1 MGKHKKAAPPVR
13 PTGGTA
19 ASPAS
24 ATRPS
29 GLLNKLFATREQ
41 TSPLLPDAPPDTAWD
56 EARIRTWVASLSMS
70 EHEQFAAWVEQFA
83 SWGTRLKDAHD
94 RSVSAGR
101 ALEAERETLQG
112 LLSEESARLAADRAA
127 FDIEQAQQRQDRAEL
142 ETARL
147 ALTGERETLDEQ
159 RLAVVRQQEALTRQ
173 AAELRGQ
180 LVLEREASLQ
190 TLRQQ
195 VEELEQRRDRLP
207 AEIAQHR
214 AVLLDR
220 AREDVEALKA
230 GVQAQEA
237 VLHERELQ
245 LNVHELALVTRD
257 RKLAMNEEL
266 LRVRRSSLT
275 DEIREEFQR
284 QLEDAQRQSQ
294 RLQTRL
300 DKAHEQRDQ
309 LQQALDDLGELR
321 EQVGGDPQ
329 RLFDEL
335 DALRQRNRDLDRQV
349 QELLAGGAE
358 EDASQLRLQ
367 RDDLQQRLTQAE
379 QELFDL
385 RRRQS
390 EWQRSVTER
399 EDWQKTRKV
408 LETNRAL
415 LQGAV
420 SQLQQDVDDLLNR
433 QQQKTVFP
441 ELTRMDAELT
451 VRVHTDPVPDK
462 LSQLVDELQ
471 CRIAHAEKGKQ
482 LYFRKEELQ
491 LFLGGL
497 AMSQLHVFQGI
508 SGTGKTSLATAFA
521 KAVGGVCTTV
531 PVQAGWRDRAD
542 LIGHYNAFEKRYY
555 ERNTLQALY
564 RAQTEADKDLIHVVL
579 LDEMNLSRPEQYF
592 AEFLSAM
599 EMGVSDRRINL
610 MESRPAQ
617 GVPKHL
623 HDGRD
628 IKLMPNLWFI
638 GTANHDETTN
648 AFADKTHDRA
658 FVLELPRQESPEA
671 GLRRLK
677 PVTWSYQSLVDR
689 FDAVCTAYKPQ
700 VVDLMAFIN
709 DSSLTRLLGDT
720 FNLGWG
726 NRLER
731 QMMRFVP
738 VVIDAGG
745 SEALAVDHL
754 LSSRMFRDGKVIGR
768 HDVGTDDLRQVEEA
782 LLKMWED
789 CELDGEPIR
798 CLTPLRRDLQR
809 LERGG

>member
-13 PTGGTA
+13 PTSSTA

-56 EARIRTWVASLSMS
+56 EEQIRNWAESLSTS

-94 RSVSAGR
+94 RCVSAGR
-101 ALEAERETLQG
+101 ALEADRETLHRHQ
-112 LLSEESARLAADRAA
+112 SEGSARLAADRAA
-127 FDIEQAQQRQDRAEL
+127 FDIERAQQRQDRAEL

-147 ALTGERETLDEQ
+147 ALAGERETLDEQ

-180 LVLEREASLQ
+180 IVLEREASLQ

-207 AEIAQHR
+207 AEIVQHR

-220 AREDVEALKA
+220 AREDVETLKA

-245 LNVHELALVTRD
+245 INAHELALATRD
-257 RKLAMNEEL
+257 RKLVMNEEL

-300 DKAHEQRDQ
+300 DKANEQKDQ

-564 RAQTEADKDLIHVVL
+564 RAQTEADSDRLHIVL

-599 EMGVSDRRINL
+599 EMGKSDRWINL
-610 MESRPAQ
+610 MESGPAQ
-617 GVPKHL
+617 GAPKL
-623 HDGRD
+623 LRDGRD
-628 IKLMPNLWFI
+628 IKLAPNVWFI

-658 FVLELPRQESPEA
+658 FVLELPRQERPES

-677 PVTWSYQSLVDR
+677 PVTWSYQSLIDR
-689 FDAVCTAYKPQ
+689 FDVVYKELQPQ

-709 DSSLTRLLGDT
+709 DSDLTRLLGET

-738 VVIDAGG
+738 VVIEAGG
-745 SEALAVDHL
+745 SEGLAVDHL

-768 HDVGTDDLRQVEEA
+768 HDVGVDDLRQVEEA
-782 LLKMWED
+782 LLDMWRVRK
-789 CELDGEPIR
+789 LAGEPMC
-798 CLTPLRRDLQR
+798 CLTPLRRDIQR

>member
-1 MGKHKKAAPPVR
+1 
-13 PTGGTA
+13 
-19 ASPAS
+19 
-24 ATRPS
+24 
-29 GLLNKLFATREQ
+29 LLNKLFATREQ
-41 TSPLLPDAPPDTAWD
+41 TAPLLLDAPSDAVWD
-56 EARIRTWVASLSMS
+56 EAQIRTWAASLSMPD
-70 EHEQFAAWVEQFA
+70 HAQFAAWVELFA

-94 RSVSAGR
+94 RSVNAGR
-101 ALEAERETLQG
+101 VLEVEREALRSLQ
-112 LLSEESARLAADRAA
+112 SEESARLAADRVA
-127 FDIEQAQQRQDRAEL
+127 FDAEQVLQRSDRAAL
-142 ETARL
+142 ETSRL
-147 ALTGERETLDEQ
+147 ALTGEREAVEEQ

-180 LVLEREASLQ
+180 LVLEREESLQ

-195 VEELEQRRDRLP
+195 VEELERRRDRLP
-207 AEIAQHR
+207 AEISQHR
-214 AVLLDR
+214 AALLER
-220 AREDVEALKA
+220 AREDAESLKA
-230 GVQAQEA
+230 GVQAQGSL
-237 VLHERELQ
+237 LHERELQ
-245 LNVHELALVTRD
+245 LNAHELALATRD

-266 LRVRRSSLT
+266 LRVRRGSLT
-275 DEIREEFQR
+275 EEIREDFQR
-284 QLEDAQRQSQ
+284 QLDDAQKQSQ
-294 RLQTRL
+294 RLQARL
-300 DKAHEQRDQ
+300 DQAHQQKDQ
-309 LQQALDDLGELR
+309 LQQELDDLGDLR
-321 EQVGGDPQ
+321 AQVGDDPQ
-329 RLFDEL
+329 RLL
-335 DALRQRNRDLDRQV
+335 DDLDDLRQRNRDLDRQV
-349 QELLAGGAE
+349 QELLAGRSE

-379 QELFDL
+379 HELSDL
-385 RRRQS
+385 HRRQS
-390 EWQRSVTER
+390 EWHRSVTER

-420 SQLQQDVDDLLNR
+420 SQLQQDVDDLLHR

-451 VRVHTDPVPDK
+451 VKKSHTESVPEK

-471 CRIAHAEKGKQ
+471 CRIAYAEKGKQ

-564 RAQTEADKDLIHVVL
+564 RAQTEAESDQLHIVL

-599 EMGVSDRRINL
+599 EMGESNRWINL
-610 MESRPAQ
+610 MESRPVQ
-617 GVPKHL
+617 GAPRHL
-623 HDGRD
+623 RDGRD
-628 IKLMPNLWFI
+628 IRLPPNLWFI

-658 FVLELPRQESPEA
+658 FVLELPRQEVPE
-671 GLRRLK
+671 GNLRRLK
-677 PVTWSYQSLVDR
+677 PVAWSYQSLADR
-689 FDAVCTAYKPQ
+689 FDAVCNEFQPQ
-700 VVDLMAFIN
+700 VADLMAFIN
-709 DSSLTRLLGDT
+709 GSELTRMLGET

-738 VVIDAGG
+738 VVLEAGG

-768 HDVGTDDLRQVEEA
+768 HGVERDDLQQVEVA
-782 LLKMWED
+782 LLEMWRE
-789 CELDGEPIR
+789 CELEGEPTR
-798 CLTPLRRDLQR
+798 CLTPLRRAIKR

>member
-13 PTGGTA
+13 LTGSTA

-24 ATRPS
+24 ATRSS

-41 TSPLLPDAPPDTAWD
+41 TAPLLPDASPDVAWD
-56 EARIRTWVASLSMS
+56 EVRIRTWVASLSMS
-70 EHEQFAAWVEQFA
+70 EHEQFVAWVEQFA
-83 SWGTRLKDAHD
+83 SLGTRLKDAHD

-101 ALEAERETLQG
+101 ALEAERETLHG

-127 FDIEQAQQRQDRAEL
+127 FDIEQAQQRQDRTEL
-142 ETARL
+142 EMARL
-147 ALTGERETLDEQ
+147 ALAGERETLDER
-159 RLAVVRQQEALTRQ
+159 RLAVARQQEALTRQ

-195 VEELEQRRDRLP
+195 VEELEQRRNRLP

-245 LNVHELALVTRD
+245 LNAHELALATRD

-266 LRVRRSSLT
+266 LRVRRGSLT
-275 DEIREEFQR
+275 EEIREEFQR
-284 QLEDAQRQSQ
+284 QLEEAKRQSQ

-300 DKAHEQRDQ
+300 DKAHEHKDQ

-379 QELFDL
+379 QGLFDL

-433 QQQKTVFP
+433 QQHKTVFP

-451 VRVHTDPVPDK
+451 VRVHTDPVPDQ

-564 RAQTEADKDLIHVVL
+564 RAQTEADKDRIHVVL

-658 FVLELPRQESPEA
+658 FVLELPRQEGPEA
-671 GLRRLK
+671 GVRRLK
-677 PVTWSYQSLVDR
+677 PVTWSYQSLMDR
-689 FDAVCTAYKPQ
+689 FDAVCTAYKPK
-700 VVDLMAFIN
+700 VVHLMAFIN

-720 FNLGWG
+720 FSLGWG

-731 QMMRFVP
+731 QMLRFVP
-738 VVIDAGG
+738 VVIEAGG
-745 SEALAVDHL
+745 SEGLAVDHL

-768 HDVGTDDLRQVEEA
+768 HDVSKDDLQRVEEA
-782 LLKMWED
+782 LL
-789 CELDGEPIR
+789 ELWRERELEGEPTR
-798 CLTPLRRDLQR
+798 CLMPLRRDIKR
-809 LERGG
+809 MERGG

>member
-1 MGKHKKAAPPVR
+1 MGKPKKSAPPVR
-13 PTGGTA
+13 TASTA
-19 ASPAS
+19 ASPAP
-24 ATRPS
+24 APRPS
-29 GLLNKLFATREQ
+29 GLLNKLFATQEK
-41 TSPLLPDAPPDTAWD
+41 TASLLPDAPSDAVWD
-56 EARIRTWVASLSMS
+56 EVQIRTWATSLPMP
-70 EHEQFAAWVEQFA
+70 EHDQFAAWVEQFA

-94 RSVSAGR
+94 RCVDEGR
-101 ALEAERETLQG
+101 VLAAERETLRSLQ
-112 LLSEESARLAADRAA
+112 SEESARLVADRAS
-127 FDIEQAQQRQDRAEL
+127 FDAEQALQRSDRAAL
-142 ETARL
+142 ETSRL
-147 ALTGERETLDEQ
+147 ALTGEREAVEEQ

-207 AEIAQHR
+207 AEIVQHR

-220 AREDVEALKA
+220 AREDAEALKA
-230 GVQAQEA
+230 GVQAQES

-245 LNVHELALVTRD
+245 LNAQELALATRD

-266 LRVRRSSLT
+266 LRVRRGSLT
-275 DEIREEFQR
+275 EEIREEFQR
-284 QLEDAQRQSQ
+284 ELEEALRQSQ
-294 RLQTRL
+294 RIQVRL
-300 DKAHEQRDQ
+300 DKAHEHADR
-309 LQQALDDLGELR
+309 LQQELDDLGDLR
-321 EQVGGDPQ
+321 DQVGDDPQ
-329 RLFDEL
+329 RLFDER

-379 QELFDL
+379 KELIDL
-385 RRRQS
+385 RRHESERQ
-390 EWQRSVTER
+390 RRVTEE
-399 EDWQKTRKV
+399 EDWRKTRKV

-420 SQLQQDVDDLLNR
+420 SQLQQDVDGLLSR

-451 VRVHTDPVPDK
+451 VRVHTDLVPDK
-462 LSQLVDELQ
+462 LSQLVDDLQ
-471 CRIAHAEKGKQ
+471 CRIAYAEKGKQ

-564 RAQTEADKDLIHVVL
+564 RAQTEADSDRLHVVL

-599 EMGVSDRRINL
+599 ESDPWINL

-617 GVPKHL
+617 GAPKHL
-623 HDGRD
+623 REGRD
-628 IKLMPNLWFI
+628 IKLPPNVWFI

-671 GLRRLK
+671 GLCRLN
-677 PVTWSYQSLVDR
+677 PVTWSYQSLMDR
-689 FDAVCTAYKPQ
+689 FDAVCKTYKPQ

-709 DSSLTRLLGDT
+709 DSDLTRLLGDT

-738 VVIDAGG
+738 VVIEAGG
-745 SEALAVDHL
+745 SEGLAVDHL

-768 HDVGTDDLRQVEEA
+768 HDVGAEDLRQVEEA
-782 LLKMWED
+782 LRLLWQERKLEGAP
-789 CELDGEPIR
+789 ER
-798 CLTPLRRDLQR
+798 CLKPLHRDIQR

>member
-1 MGKHKKAAPPVR
+1 MGKHKKSAPPVR
-13 PTGGTA
+13 TASTA
-19 ASPAS
+19 ASPAP
-24 ATRPS
+24 APRPS

-41 TSPLLPDAPPDTAWD
+41 TAPLLPEAPSDTAWD
-56 EARIRTWVASLSMS
+56 EVQIRTWVASLSMS
-70 EHEQFAAWVEQFA
+70 EHAPFAAWVEQFA

-94 RSVSAGR
+94 RSVNAGR
-101 ALEAERETLQG
+101 ALEAERETLRNRHA
-112 LLSEESARLAADRAA
+112 EDSARLAADRAA
-127 FDIEQAQQRQDRAEL
+127 FDAEQEGQRRDRVEL
-142 ETARL
+142 ETAHL
-147 ALTGERETLDEQ
+147 ALTGERETMEEQ

-207 AEIAQHR
+207 AEIVQHR

-220 AREDVEALKA
+220 AREDAEALKA
-230 GVQAQEA
+230 GVQAQES

-245 LNVHELALVTRD
+245 LNAHELTLATRD

-266 LRVRRSSLT
+266 LRVRRGSLT
-275 DEIREEFQR
+275 EEIREEFQR
-284 QLEDAQRQSQ
+284 ELEEALRQSQ
-294 RLQTRL
+294 RIQVRL
-300 DKAHEQRDQ
+300 DKAHEHADR
-309 LQQALDDLGELR
+309 LQQELDDLGDLR
-321 EQVGGDPQ
+321 DQVGDDPQ
-329 RLFDEL
+329 RLFDER

-367 RDDLQQRLTQAE
+367 RDDLQQRLAQAE

-385 RRRQS
+385 RHRQS
-390 EWQRSVTER
+390 DWNRSVTER
-399 EDWQKTRKV
+399 QDWEKTRKV

-420 SQLQQDVDDLLNR
+420 SQLQQDVDGLLSR

-451 VRVHTDPVPDK
+451 VRVHTDLVPDK
-462 LSQLVDELQ
+462 LSQLVDDLQ
-471 CRIAHAEKGKQ
+471 CRIAYAEKGKQ

-564 RAQTEADKDLIHVVL
+564 RAQTEADGDRLHVVL

-599 EMGVSDRRINL
+599 EMGKSDRWINL

-617 GVPKHL
+617 GAPKHL
-623 HDGRD
+623 RDGRD
-628 IKLMPNLWFI
+628 IKLAPNVWFI

-677 PVTWSYQSLVDR
+677 SVTWSYQSLMER
-689 FDAVCTAYKPQ
+689 FDAACTAYKPQ

-731 QMMRFVP
+731 QMMHFVP
-738 VVIDAGG
+738 VVIEAGG
-745 SEALAVDHL
+745 SEGLAVDHL

-768 HDVGTDDLRQVEEA
+768 HDVGKDDLQRVEEA
-782 LLKMWED
+782 LLEMWRE
-789 CELDGEPIR
+789 CELEGEPTR
-798 CLTPLRRDLQR
+798 CLTPLRRDIKR
-809 LERGG
+809 MERGG

>member
-1 MGKHKKAAPPVR
+1 MGKNKKSAPPVR
-13 PTGGTA
+13 SVSTAA
-19 ASPAS
+19 ASPAP
-24 ATRPS
+24 APRPS
-29 GLLNKLFATREQ
+29 GLLKKLISTQEQ
-41 TSPLLPDAPPDTAWD
+41 TAPLLPDAPPDAAWD
-56 EARIRTWVASLSMS
+56 EEQIRYWATSLSMS
-70 EHEQFAAWVEQFA
+70 AHEQFAAWVEQFA

-101 ALEAERETLQG
+101 ALDAERETLQG

-147 ALTGERETLDEQ
+147 ALAGERKTLDQE

-173 AAELRGQ
+173 AADLRGQ
-180 LVLEREASLQ
+180 LVLEREASLH

-207 AEIAQHR
+207 AEIVQYR

-245 LNVHELALVTRD
+245 LNAHELALATRD

-266 LRVRRSSLT
+266 LRVRRGSLT
-275 DEIREEFQR
+275 EEIREECQR
-284 QLEDAQRQSQ
+284 ELEEALRQSQ
-294 RLQTRL
+294 RLQSRL
-300 DKAHEQRDQ
+300 DKAHEHADR
-309 LQQALDDLGELR
+309 LQQELDEFGELR
-321 EQVGGDPQ
+321 DRIGDDPQ

-367 RDDLQQRLTQAE
+367 RDDLQQRLTQVE
-379 QELFDL
+379 LELFDL

-497 AMSQLHVFQGI
+497 AMSQLHVFHGI

-564 RAQTEADKDLIHVVL
+564 RAQTEADSDRLHIVL

-599 EMGVSDRRINL
+599 EMGEADRWINL
-610 MESRPAQ
+610 MESGPAQ
-617 GVPKHL
+617 GAPKL
-623 HDGRD
+623 LRDGRD
-628 IKLMPNLWFI
+628 IKLAPNVWFI

-658 FVLELPRQESPEA
+658 FVLELPRQERSESV
-671 GLRRLK
+671 LCWLK
-677 PVTWSYQSLVDR
+677 PVTWSYQSLIDR
-689 FDAVCTAYKPQ
+689 FDVVYKELQPQ
-700 VVDLMAFIN
+700 VVELMAFIN

-738 VVIDAGG
+738 VVIEAGG
-745 SEALAVDHL
+745 SEGLAVDHL

-768 HDVGTDDLRQVEEA
+768 HDVGKDDLQRVEEA
-782 LLKMWED
+782 LLEMWHE
-789 CELDGEPIR
+789 CELEGEPTR
-798 CLTPLRRDLQR
+798 CLMPLRRDIKR
-809 LERGG
+809 MERG

>member
-1 MGKHKKAAPPVR
+1 MGKNKKSAPPVR
-13 PTGGTA
+13 SVSTA
-19 ASPAS
+19 ASPAP
-24 ATRPS
+24 APRPS
-29 GLLNKLFATREQ
+29 GLLKKLIPTQEQ
-41 TSPLLPDAPPDTAWD
+41 TAPLLPDAPPDTAWD
-56 EARIRTWVASLSMS
+56 EEQIRNWAASLSMS
-70 EHEQFAAWVEQFA
+70 AHEQFAAWVEQFA

-112 LLSEESARLAADRAA
+112 RLSEESARLAADRAA

-159 RLAVVRQQEALTRQ
+159 RLAVVRQQEVLTRQ

-207 AEIAQHR
+207 AEIVQYR

-230 GVQAQEA
+230 GVQTQEV

-245 LNVHELALVTRD
+245 LNAHELALATRD

-266 LRVRRSSLT
+266 LRVRRGSLT
-275 DEIREEFQR
+275 EEIREEFQR

-300 DKAHEQRDQ
+300 DKAHAQKDE

-367 RDDLQQRLTQAE
+367 RDDLQQWLTQAE

-482 LYFRKEELQ
+482 FYFRKEELQ

-564 RAQTEADKDLIHVVL
+564 RAQTEADSDRLHIVL

-599 EMGVSDRRINL
+599 EMGEADRWINL
-610 MESRPAQ
+610 MESGPAQ
-617 GVPKHL
+617 GAPKL
-623 HDGRD
+623 LRDGRD
-628 IKLMPNLWFI
+628 IKLAPNVWFI

-658 FVLELPRQESPEA
+658 FVLELPRQESPES

-677 PVTWSYQSLVDR
+677 PVTWSHQSLIDR
-689 FDAVCTAYKPQ
+689 FDVVCKELQPQ

-709 DSSLTRLLGDT
+709 DSDLTRLLGDT

-738 VVIDAGG
+738 VVIEAGG
-745 SEALAVDHL
+745 SEGLAVDHL

-768 HDVGTDDLRQVEEA
+768 HDVGKDDLQRVEEA
-782 LLKMWED
+782 LLEMWRE
-789 CELDGEPIR
+789 CELEGEPTR
-798 CLTPLRRDLQR
+798 CLMTLRRDIKR